1 MQVLLL
7 GKGARYLM
15 FTSFWKIFLVSKG
28 STDRQKNYPLVNFR
42 AKSCISMH
50 VNNVILIFSRKVI
63 KSEYIDVILTFKN

>member
-28 STDRQKNYPLVNFR
+28 STDRQKNYPKIVNFR
-42 AKSCISMH
+42 AKSCISMN
-50 VNNVILIFSRKVI
+50 VNNVIFIFSRKVYQ
-63 KSEYIDVILTFKN
+63 K